1 MNIRLTQ
8 AAEQDIRS
16 IAEIGI
22 EMFGVTQ
29 AQAYHD
35 ALYNTFDL
43 LARNPGMGRERT
55 ELTPP
60 IRVHPFRSHIILY
73 NIEDEDILIVR
84 VRHAHE
90 DWVSEQ
96 T

>member
-1 MNIRLTQ
+1 
-8 AAEQDIRS
+8 
-16 IAEIGI
+16 
-22 EMFGVTQ
+22 MFGVAQ

-43 LARNPGMGRERT
+43 IARNPGMGRERT
-55 ELTPP
+55 ELNPP

-90 DWVSEQ
+90 DWVAGQ
-96 T
+96 I